1 MSDLIESG
9 NVRCPPCL
17 LHFNQSPMY
26 QFILWSAPIFGIS
39 SSWYCTLRIDWFM
52 SYLFE
57 SGPSSYSSTCIILG
71 TWVVVSPHAGWLP
84 IHQDDH
90 ERRWRPHL
98 PALCRGDGHHWPA
111 AQAMQMRLRCMSTD
125 PPPILSYRSDCSL
138 PCLRCVPSSNNNC
151 HLTLQ
156 ICVWCWHHIIDMA
169 EKEETEGRC
178 PACRTRYDKD
188 RIVKMAATCDR
199 SVAMLLLL
207 PINFCCTS
215 EDWLQHLRLITL
227 LYIMW
232 NRNR

>member
-1 MSDLIESG
+1 MPSVS
-9 NVRCPPCL
+9 
-17 LHFNQSPMY
+17 
-26 QFILWSAPIFGIS
+26 
-39 SSWYCTLRIDWFM
+39 CTLHSVSHVSVYPVMCTNIWDLRLLILYLKDWLVDVL
-52 SYLFE
+52 SVWVWAVVLFFRMH
-57 SGPSSYSSTCIILG
+57 T

-111 AQAMQMRLRCMSTD
+111 AQAMQMRLWCMSTD
-125 PPPILSYRSDCSL
+125 PPPIISYRSDCSL
-138 PCLRCVPSSNNNC
+138 PCLRCAPSSNNNC

-199 SVAMLLLL
+199 SVTMLLFL
-207 PINFCCTS
+207 PINFCSASADYNICDDYPQQTTTFAIDYPFIYHGKY
-215 EDWLQHLRLITL
+215 E
-227 LYIMW
+227 
-232 NRNR
+232 